1 MLNGLPVKSIYRKS
15 RDPVQVLSNF
25 VGKVSHRHGMAL
37 PEVVFQV
44 SKFESAAASLDS
56 TSLRKRLL
64 DAHVAKLTA
73 CEDPVMAN
81 MMCGKG
87 KNGFKLFPDE
97 LKVWTELCV
106 QRQDEICRRKF
117 MEDPN
122 VQKVLADSQG
132 FYLVHL
138 ASRAKESDI
147 WGGRVKD
154 GKLIG
159 QNKLGEA
166 WMRLRDEMFGTIEH
180 EHEHEHEHKHEHEH
194 EHKHEHEHEH
204 ESKSQ
209 KLA

>member
-1 MLNGLPVKSIYRKS
+1 MLNGLPVKTFYHKS
-15 RDPVQVLSNF
+15 KDPVQLLSNF
-25 VGKVSHRHGMAL
+25 VGRVSHQHGMAL

-44 SKFESAAASLDS
+44 SKFESVVASLDS
-56 TSLRKRLL
+56 TSSRKHLL
-64 DAHVAKLTA
+64 DAHIAKLAA
-73 CEDPVMAN
+73 CEDPVMAK
-81 MMCGKG
+81 MMGGKG

-97 LKVWTELCV
+97 LKVWTELCI

-166 WMRLRDEMFGTIEH
+166 WMRLRDEMLGTIEH
-180 EHEHEHEHKHEHEH
+180 E
-194 EHKHEHEHEH
+194 
-204 ESKSQ
+204 SKRQ